1 MYIHTLC
8 FELQLILDLVHVP
21 FMMLDANGSI
31 PHTQAQQ
38 HHSWPWATRNTFVI
52 VTAIAIVTAVV
63 IVMLSVTCIKD
74 QACEPV
80 QRLLERA
87 QGPCPHLPIPLLRSS
102 GQGTALPPPVPAHAL
117 HTLDTCHCISCRGYH
132 LGAASAHTRL
142 ARLQTS

>member
-38 HHSWPWATRNTFVI
+38 HHSWATRNTFVI

-87 QGPCPHLPIPLLRSS
+87 RGPCPRLPIRIPLFRPS
-102 GQGTALPPPVPAHAL
+102 GPGTALPPMPAHTL
-117 HTLDTCHCISCRGYH
+117 HTLDPCHCISCRGYH

>member
-38 HHSWPWATRNTFVI
+38 HHSWATRNTFVI

-63 IVMLSVTCIKD
+63 IVMLSVTCIK
-74 QACEPV
+74 
-80 QRLLERA
+80 
-87 QGPCPHLPIPLLRSS
+87 
-102 GQGTALPPPVPAHAL
+102 HANL
-117 HTLDTCHCISCRGYH
+117 FKGF
-132 LGAASAHTRL
+132 
-142 ARLQTS
+142 